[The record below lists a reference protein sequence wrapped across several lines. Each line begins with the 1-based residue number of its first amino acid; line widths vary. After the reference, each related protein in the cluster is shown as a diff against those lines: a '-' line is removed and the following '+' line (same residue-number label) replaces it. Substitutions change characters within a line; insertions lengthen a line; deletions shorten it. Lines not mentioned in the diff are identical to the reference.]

1 MFSRNQ
7 GWKASVWGGTKGLRG
22 FGGGLW
28 KQRRPKRQ
36 SDQKRPRP
44 IPHRPGL
51 EDEHQLLPLI
61 SSVMSKES
69 SHALKP
75 VVTTENACHQ
85 TVVWVKGDGAYEKV
99 WLPVGTKKLHLM
111 GIRNAVS
118 GIYDSRQR
126 LSSLHLSPLPVC
138 LFARWGFMPSG
149 APRGFVGG
157 ALAKRIIPPLHP
169 INLAFICSQ
178 TDFLR

>member
-1 MFSRNQ
+1 MS
-7 GWKASVWGGTKGLRG
+7 GGGTKGWRVWRWAG
-22 FGGGLW
+22 
-28 KQRRPKRQ
+28 KQRGPRDKVIK
-36 SDQKRPRP
+36 KRPWA

-61 SSVMSKES
+61 GSVMRVRS

-75 VVTTENACHQ
+75 HCHNWNARHQ

-118 GIYDSRQR
+118 GIYDSRQ
-126 LSSLHLSPLPVC
+126 LFLLHLPLPVC
-138 LFARWGFMPSG
+138 LLQDGDLCLLRPLGLL
-149 APRGFVGG
+149 VGG
-157 ALAKRIIPPLHP
+157 ALAKRIILENP
-169 INLAFICSQ
+169 NQMAFICSQ